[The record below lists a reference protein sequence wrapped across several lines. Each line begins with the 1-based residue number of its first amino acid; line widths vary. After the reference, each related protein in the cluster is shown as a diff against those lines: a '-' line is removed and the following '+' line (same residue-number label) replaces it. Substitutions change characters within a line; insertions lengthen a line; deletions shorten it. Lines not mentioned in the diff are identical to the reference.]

1 MLIRFDENGYPLIMG
16 FYDAVSNQYFM
27 RNARKFAGVEL
38 AWMSRLDRQPHPF
51 VCVQVPGTL
60 PAPGAS
66 FTADFW
72 IYAP

>member
-1 MLIRFDENGYPLIMG
+1 MMQSQISTSCAIAG
-16 FYDAVSNQYFM
+16 
-27 RNARKFAGVEL
+27 KFAGVEL